1 MNLPLFN
8 QWHDNISEQLF
19 EQETLGNF
27 DIWGGP
33 KRDEKKGGGFN
44 GKEYKYMT
52 LMHSSNDTSSNRTR
66 CSPPGFLSKNDHNVE
81 RILMSDIPIIYNV
94 PLINSA
100 HTQSVDI
107 SPYGLETKEQ
117 STFTILVPIC
127 DNIEQ
132 RWKVILCFRIKNE
145 KNQNPQLFLKRNQE
159 QLVGI
164 ANKIYKLWLT
174 FEGKDFNLYKVR
186 GSFCENAIQIASL
199 MVEGFSTKQMS
210 EALHISGSGIEYH
223 IESMRRILGATNRG
237 SLIAEL
243 FRKGIVS

>member
-8 QWHDNISEQLF
+8 HRLDNISEQLF
-19 EQETLGNF
+19 EQETLVNF
-27 DIWGGP
+27 DIWGGL
-33 KRDEKKGGGFN
+33 KRNERRGDGLK

-52 LMHSSNDTSSNRTR
+52 LMHSSNNTSSNRTW

-81 RILMSDIPIIYNV
+81 RILMSENPIIYNV
-94 PLINSA
+94 PLRDSA
-100 HTQSVDI
+100 HVRSLEI

-145 KNQNPQLFLKRNQE
+145 QNQNPQLFLKCNQE
-159 QLVGI
+159 PLIGI
-164 ANKIYKLWLT
+164 ASKIYKLWLT

-243 FRKGIVS
+243 FRNGIVS

>member
-8 QWHDNISEQLF
+8 HWQDNISEQLF
-19 EQETLGNF
+19 EQETLANF

-33 KRDEKKGGGFN
+33 KRDERRGGGFKGN
-44 GKEYKYMT
+44 EYKYMT
-52 LMHSSNDTSSNRTR
+52 FMHSSNNAPSGHTQRSLS
-66 CSPPGFLSKNDHNVE
+66 GFLSKNDHNVE
-81 RILMSDIPIIYNV
+81 RILMSEIPIIYNV
-94 PLINSA
+94 PLID
-100 HTQSVDI
+100 SVHAL
-107 SPYGLETKEQ
+107 SLENLPHGLETKEQ
-117 STFTILVPIC
+117 NTFTILVPIG

-132 RWKVILCFRIKNE
+132 RWKVILCFRIRNE
-145 KNQNPQLFLKRNQE
+145 QNQNPQLFLKRNQE
-159 QLVGI
+159 QLIGI

-210 EALHISGSGIEYH
+210 ETLHISRSGIEYH